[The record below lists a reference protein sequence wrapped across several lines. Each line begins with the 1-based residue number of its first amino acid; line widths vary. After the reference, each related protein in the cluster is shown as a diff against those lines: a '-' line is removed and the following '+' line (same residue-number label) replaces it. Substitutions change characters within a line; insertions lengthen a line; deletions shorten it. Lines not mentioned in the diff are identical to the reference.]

1 VIAAGTTAGR
11 ELRVEAKIPARD
23 FPPPQDRTMA
33 TLSDEQLRALRFLA
47 RHPGGCTEA
56 TLLGQGFTAGQLG
69 YLVYAGLAKLR
80 GAGRPK
86 VFRVKITEAGQKA
99 IAAGA
104 D

>member
-1 VIAAGTTAGR
+1 
-11 ELRVEAKIPARD
+11 
-23 FPPPQDRTMA
+23 MA

-56 TLLGQGFTAGQLG
+56 TLLEQGFTAVQLS

-80 GAGRPK
+80 GESRPK
-86 VFRVKITEAGQKA
+86 VFRVKITAVGQSA
-99 IAAGA
+99 IAADA